1 MEMNLYELIKDRKTY
16 LPRDK
21 VKYYMYQLFKSIE
34 HMHKKGIFHR
44 DIKPENILISGE
56 LVKLADLGS
65 CRGTFG
71 EHPYT
76 EYISTRWYRSPECLM
91 TDGYYDQKMDIWGA
105 GCVMFEIL
113 TLVPLFPGKNEL
125 DMIHR
130 IHNILG
136 TPSQNVLD
144 RFQSHASHMEF
155 NFPQK
160 VGTGIDKLLPHVTPD
175 CLDLLKQMLIYD
187 PEKRITAEQILHHEY
202 FRDLLIADRQKEFQ
216 TTLNSARMSPGF
228 QQYQNNNSNDFDKSS
243 SSTQY
248 QEKFNQNKAA
258 DKKKKSKKQRD
269 DAPSY
274 ELSRYVPQ
282 VKVIAQDLIDNALP
296 LDEFPYV
303 KEDPNALDAPTAK
316 DDVKSL
322 RKDKAQPKWANKDKR
337 KSEKPSSSGSKVII
351 FVLGGM
357 TYSEIR
363 SVYEVSA
370 KSHREVIIGSNW
382 PVTPKEIVQ
391 NLRELKKSEKLEQDN
406 L

>member
-1 MEMNLYELIKDRKTY
+1 
-16 LPRDK
+16 
-21 VKYYMYQLFKSIE
+21 MYQLFKAID

-44 DIKPENILISGE
+44 DIKPENILINGD

-105 GCVMFEIL
+105 GCVMFEVL

-136 TPSQNVLD
+136 TPAQHVLD

-187 PEKRITAEQILHHEY
+187 PEKRITAEQVLHHEY

-228 QQYQNNNSNDFDKSS
+228 QQFQNNHSNDFDKSS

-248 QEKFNQNKAA
+248 QDKSHLAQAA
-258 DKKKKSKKQRD
+258 NKKKKSKKLKDVYGVTGKFPSLNVNLKVEGIFKSSHTNDTSTEEEVEKGGILPPLKNQSTGMQM
-269 DAPSY
+269 DAKYNYNAMSHSMKKKEEPKKY
-274 ELSRYVPQ
+274 ANTVLKPTLSNQFLY
-282 VKVIAQDLIDNALP
+282 
-296 LDEFPYV
+296 
-303 KEDPNALDAPTAK
+303 
-316 DDVKSL
+316 
-322 RKDKAQPKWANKDKR
+322 
-337 KSEKPSSSGSKVII
+337 
-351 FVLGGM
+351 
-357 TYSEIR
+357 
-363 SVYEVSA
+363 
-370 KSHREVIIGSNW
+370 
-382 PVTPKEIVQ
+382 
-391 NLRELKKSEKLEQDN
+391 KKSQKNSLTQAPEYLVVGRKAN
-406 L
+406 